1 MNERNSES
9 IKENTFAHIIAQRYE
24 PLNNNENFKDKF
36 KDEQF
41 KILLNPKNGDSA
53 ALISVNK
60 GKLTVD
66 IVDNSSKKN
75 LAQETL
81 NWDGYMQTTI
91 EIFRAIS
98 NGELTQGEITK
109 KVMSRKIKVKNPKML
124 IKLGELST
132 LLRD

>member
-1 MNERNSES
+1 MNERKSES
-9 IKENTFAHIIAQRYE
+9 IKENTFAYIIAQRYE
-24 PLNNNENFKDKF
+24 PLNSNENFKDKF

-53 ALISVNK
+53 ALISVDK
-60 GKLTVD
+60 GKLIVD
-66 IVDNSSKKN
+66 SVDNSSKKN

-109 KVMSRKIKVKNPKML
+109 KVMSRKIKLKNPKML

-132 LLRD
+132 LLRE

>member
-1 MNERNSES
+1 MDERKSES
-9 IKENTFAHIIAQRYE
+9 IRENTFAYIIAQRYE

-53 ALISVNK
+53 ALISVKK
-60 GKLTVD
+60 GKLIVD
-66 IVDNSSKKN
+66 SVDNSSKKN

-109 KVMSRKIKVKNPKML
+109 KVMSRKIKLKNPKML